1 MNPFQIQNP
10 NLSESEH
17 ITLVQKVSK
26 EHFIIN
32 NKDSKAKHTRTK
44 TKSTRANMVI
54 STTWSIQ
61 GHVKYL

>member
-1 MNPFQIQNP
+1 MNHK
-10 NLSESEH
+10 H
-17 ITLVQKVSK
+17 IILVQKVSK

-44 TKSTRANMVI
+44 TKSTTANMVI